1 MACRDGRESR
11 AITGISVRE
20 LSSNHRCLRE
30 RTPLK
35 AQAGTSDSRLASR
48 RLQVEII
55 TTSKYTACLCACV
68 FMGDCV
74 LWHCNALAYW
84 KVIMGI
90 THP

>member
-48 RLQVEII
+48 RLQVQII
-55 TTSKYTACLCACV
+55 TKSKYSGCFCASV
-68 FMGDCV
+68 YIRGCV
-74 LWHCNALAYW
+74 LWHRNALAHW

-90 THP
+90 IHA

>member
-1 MACRDGRESR
+1 MACKDGRESR

-20 LSSNHRCLRE
+20 LSSNHRCLSE

-48 RLQVEII
+48 RLQVKKI

-68 FMGDCV
+68 FTGDCV
-74 LWHCNALAYW
+74 LRHRTL
-84 KVIMGI
+84 
-90 THP
+90 

>member
-55 TTSKYTACLCACV
+55 IMSKYTACLCACV

-74 LWHCNALAYW
+74 LWHCNALA
-84 KVIMGI
+84 
-90 THP
+90 